1 LAATGVFLA
10 GSVIQSI
17 SSLLIFDPLLQ
28 KSHRFMVFHKGVLGR
43 TFLQDEY
50 KGEMVL
56 VSRASKKGASK
67 KGQRN
72 NRLAWIP
79 EILYNPPRNHGEAGL
94 AVLRCVMPVFLGL
107 SGIHKDWRPQVSL
120 MTFIN
125 LQQP

>member
-1 LAATGVFLA
+1 
-10 GSVIQSI
+10 
-17 SSLLIFDPLLQ
+17 
-28 KSHRFMVFHKGVLGR
+28 MVFHKGVLGR

-56 VSRASKKGASK
+56 VSRASKKG
-67 KGQRN
+67 QRN

-79 EILYNPPRNHGEAGL
+79 EIFYNPPRNHGEAGL
-94 AVLRCVMPVFLGL
+94 AVLRGVMPVFLGL
-107 SGIHKDWRPQVSL
+107 SEIHKDWRPQVSL